1 MKNKWI
7 WINLLVIIVLGLIAG
22 VGVLGYRAGLRS
34 TNALALQG
42 DGSTPYPRQLMP
54 RMRDGMI
61 VRRPAGFIGYFF
73 LFPLQVLLGLAVLL
87 LVVWRGVKV
96 AKAAWNGGDHTPK
109 PAEATVS
116 PAGSEPA
123 ENKPPESSGEPSA
136 ASGSDQK

>member
-1 MKNKWI
+1 VI
-7 WINLLVIIVLGLIAG
+7 LVLALIAG
-22 VGVLGYRAGLRS
+22 VGVLGYRVGLRS

-54 RMRDGMI
+54 GMRDGMI

-73 LFPLQVLLGLAVLL
+73 LFPLRLLLGLAVLL
-87 LVVWRGVKV
+87 LVVWLIVKV
-96 AKAAWNGGDHTPK
+96 AKAAWNGGDHKPK

-116 PAGSEPA
+116 PAGSESA
-123 ENKPPESSGEPSA
+123 GNKPPESSGEPSS